1 MNNEIEKISIDEFK
15 NADKVFSYD
24 DCYLIWFKG
33 DKEFFMVQKS
43 INNNSYTII
52 NTIFVKSQKNIKT
65 EMLDYIEHLKS
76 QDDFNKYMYKREF
89 DTVRELMDEWK
100 E

>member
-1 MNNEIEKISIDEFK
+1 MNEGIEKISANEFK
-15 NADKVFSYD
+15 NADMVFSYD

-43 INNNSYTII
+43 IDNSYIVI
-52 NTIFVKSQKNIKT
+52 NDIFVKSQKNIKT
-65 EMLDYIEHLKS
+65 EMLEYIEHLKS
-76 QDDFNKYMYKREF
+76 QDDFNKYMDKSEF
-89 DTVRELMDEWK
+89 DTGKEFMEEWK

>member
-1 MNNEIEKISIDEFK
+1 MNEGIEKISANEFK
-15 NADKVFSYD
+15 NADMVFSYD

-43 INNNSYTII
+43 IDNNSYIVI
-52 NTIFVKSQKNIKT
+52 NDIFVKSQKNIKT
-65 EMLDYIEHLKS
+65 EMLGYIEHLKS
-76 QDDFNKYMYKREF
+76 QDDFNKYMDKSEF
-89 DTVRELMDEWK
+89 DTSKEFMEEWK

>member
-1 MNNEIEKISIDEFK
+1 MNEGIEKISANEFK
-15 NADKVFSYD
+15 NADMVFSYD

-43 INNNSYTII
+43 IDNSYIVI
-52 NTIFVKSQKNIKT
+52 NDIFVKSQKNIKT

-76 QDDFNKYMYKREF
+76 QDDFNTYMYKSEF
-89 DTVRELMDEWK
+89 DTGKEFMEEWK

>member
-76 QDDFNKYMYKREF
+76 QDDFNIYMYKSEF
-89 DTVRELMDEWK
+89 DIGKEFMEEWK